1 MSLHHLLTTLPPA
14 QHAILISENY
24 KNALGPFMIEA
35 CGGSK
40 EDITLFE
47 KKREEESEIVRRMS
61 VNGTV
66 RAISNTRE
74 QGRRWRGTLCGNRI
88 ERKDVERIWHF

>member
-1 MSLHHLLTTLPPA
+1 
-14 QHAILISENY
+14 
-24 KNALGPFMIEA
+24 MIEA

-66 RAISNTRE
+66 REFEAQSKGGGGQGHFVRSNE
-74 QGRRWRGTLCGNRI
+74 RR
-88 ERKDVERIWHF
+88 DVERIWHF